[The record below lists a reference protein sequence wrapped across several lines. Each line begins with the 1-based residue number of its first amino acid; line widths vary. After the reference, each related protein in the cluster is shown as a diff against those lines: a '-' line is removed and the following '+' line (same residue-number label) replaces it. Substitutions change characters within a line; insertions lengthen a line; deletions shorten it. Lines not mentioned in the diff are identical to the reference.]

1 MKSWI
6 CLIYGGGTPL
16 YLVSADNDKRAWEL
30 IKRELRKT
38 PGYCGISFELE
49 KNSGGLVEFP
59 YFTSNEEVI
68 VDIHETYADDGVI
81 RKGTYEGL

>member
-1 MKSWI
+1 MKTWI
-6 CLIYGGGTPL
+6 CMIFGGGTPL
-16 YLVSADNDKRAWEL
+16 YLVSAENEFVAWNL

-49 KNSGGLVEFP
+49 KNSGGLIEFP

-68 VDIHETYADDGVI
+68 IDIHDVYAP
-81 RKGTYEGL
+81 KGLTKRGSYHGL